1 VSRCILRFPDCTTS
15 LPESVTPGAEADVI
29 LLHKIITKY
38 KNSMATKTTWA
49 IDPTHSEIAFKIK
62 HLMISN
68 VKGLF
73 SDFSGQ
79 AITDGDDFSTAEINF
94 QLNPASISTGVADRD
109 GHLKS
114 PDFFDVEKFTEIT
127 FAHGKL
133 SKKGSDEFLLSGE
146 LTIKDVSKQLN
157 FAVDFGGLMTD
168 PWGNEKAGFSLNGK
182 INRKDFGLTWNAA
195 LEAGGMLVG
204 EEVSI
209 SCDIELSKQKS

>member
-1 VSRCILRFPDCTTS
+1 
-15 LPESVTPGAEADVI
+15 
-29 LLHKIITKY
+29 
-38 KNSMATKTTWA
+38 MATKTTWV

-79 AITDGDDFSTAEINF
+79 AITDGDDFSAAEINF
-94 QLNPASISTGVADRD
+94 QLNPASINTGVADRD

-114 PDFFDVEKFTEIT
+114 PDFFDVEKFTEIAFT
-127 FAHGKL
+127 HGKL

-146 LTIKDVSKQLN
+146 LTIKGVSKQLN